1 MVSTYIRKFYELPNH
16 DIGVVTAFSTST
28 NVPLFFSD
36 LNYDLSQLEC
46 EVFSI
51 LTTVIINDF
60 LLLNMS
66 FILDKNTQNK
76 YTLKFI
82 TIIVLESVAWLCEMH
97 SHGIFIYFQYED
109 SFSDSWKIT
118 QL

>member
-1 MVSTYIRKFYELPNH
+1 MTLGLSLLFLQ
-16 DIGVVTAFSTST
+16 
-28 NVPLFFSD
+28 VPMSPFFPSD

-51 LTTVIINDF
+51 LITVIINDF

-82 TIIVLESVAWLCEMH
+82 TIVVLESVAWFCV
-97 SHGIFIYFQYED
+97 
-109 SFSDSWKIT
+109 
-118 QL
+118 